1 MALGMERITPIDLES
16 ARFPQV
22 RKGYDT
28 SAVDAMLKTA
38 AAELESVLRVLQE
51 LRQQHEIER
60 RELELFR
67 AKESTLADV
76 LILAQRAA
84 DDTRSAA
91 HKEAELLIEGAK
103 RQADDIRRSAKEEIG
118 DLERKI
124 EQRAQDKKNFEARFR
139 TMLSEYLRS
148 MDDAPTLKIKEP
160 DAAAG

>member
-1 MALGMERITPIDLES
+1 MERITPIDLEA
-16 ARFPQV
+16 ARFPLV

-28 SAVDAMLKTA
+28 NAVDAMLKTA
-38 AAELESVLRVLQE
+38 ASELESVLRVVQE

-91 HKEAELLIEGAK
+91 HKEAELVITQAK
-103 RQADDIRRSAKEEIG
+103 QQAEDIRRSAKDEIG

-124 EQRAQDKKNFEARFR
+124 EQRMQDKKTFEARFR
-139 TMLSEYLRS
+139 SILTDYLRTLE
-148 MDDAPTLKIKEP
+148 DTPTLKIAER